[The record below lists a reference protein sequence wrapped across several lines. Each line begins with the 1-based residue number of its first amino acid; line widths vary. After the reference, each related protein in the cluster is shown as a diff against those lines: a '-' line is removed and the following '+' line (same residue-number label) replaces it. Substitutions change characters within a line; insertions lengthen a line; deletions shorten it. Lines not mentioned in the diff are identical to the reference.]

1 MAAAPSSKNEDEI
14 SNATHQSAVGRASMG
29 AHTSCVTCAI
39 DLSPSIRGGRNAIAA
54 SAMMFFLA
62 FLFPLW
68 GAIAHDGQI
77 SDGRTDIQF
86 FEHSITPRVRHHLAD
101 LTLGVV
107 EIAEVDCLR
116 RARLLARRLDS
127 AIGHFLA

>member
-54 SAMMFFLA
+54 SAMTLFLG
-62 FLFPLW
+62 FLFPLL

-77 SDGRTDIQF
+77 SHGRSDVQF
-86 FEHSITPRVRHHLAD
+86 LEHSIAPWVRHHLAD
-101 LTLGVV
+101 LAVRV
-107 EIAEVDCLR
+107 IEIAEVDCLC
-116 RARLLARRLDS
+116 
-127 AIGHFLA
+127 G